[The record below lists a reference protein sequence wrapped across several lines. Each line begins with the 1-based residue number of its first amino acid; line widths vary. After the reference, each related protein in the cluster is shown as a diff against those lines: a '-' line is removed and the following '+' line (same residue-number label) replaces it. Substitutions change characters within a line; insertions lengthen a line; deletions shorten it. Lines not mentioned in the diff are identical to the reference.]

1 MMGLYVDGSRV
12 TRFIRVTPQSNVT
25 RITNKLLDGSLHI
38 QILGSASTTL
48 NIDLFVDAG
57 GRQTIDAAEAS
68 GAIVS
73 IYNETGDYTG
83 IIVDKKDWIKPA
95 EGLYETTLTL
105 SIEAVV

>member
-1 MMGLYVDGSRV
+1 MMGLYIDGSRV

-38 QILGSASTTL
+38 QIIGSASNTL
-48 NIDLFVDAG
+48 NIDLFVDAAG
-57 GRQTIDAAEAS
+57 KQTIDAAEAS
-68 GAIVS
+68 GTTVS
-73 IYNETGDYTG
+73 IYNETGDYNG

-95 EGLYETTLTL
+95 EGLFETSIIL